1 MLFTE
6 KTPSV
11 AMNKFLIWC
20 LGSSEKTALS
30 DSWVKLKILN
40 GILGKGLQL
49 LKNIAFLL
57 HLLQTGSPTIEEG
70 GNIGIVA
77 NPVIEAVMLKLL
89 FPV

>member
-1 MLFTE
+1 
-6 KTPSV
+6 
-11 AMNKFLIWC
+11 
-20 LGSSEKTALS
+20 
-30 DSWVKLKILN
+30 LN